1 MTAADARPCN
11 HVRVL
16 WLLLLLVAAC
26 QPLPDVVTARDLL
39 REGARYDGKRIVL
52 TGLAQ
57 NPRLGSSAELGTYT
71 SFVLTDGTARV
82 PVIAPGTQDVSQGDV
97 VEVRGVFR
105 ERMAL
110 SDEEMR
116 NVVEANFL
124 WPRQRAPGIPGAPVG
139 PPG

>member
-1 MTAADARPCN
+1 
-11 HVRVL
+11 L
-16 WLLLLLVAAC
+16 WLVLLLVAAC
-26 QPLPDVVTARDLL
+26 QPLPDVVTAHDLL
-39 REGARYDGKRIVL
+39 REGTRYDGKRIVL
-52 TGLAQ
+52 TGLTQ
-57 NPRLGSSAELGTYT
+57 NPRLGSSAELGTST

-105 ERMAL
+105 ERMAV
-110 SDEEMR
+110 
-116 NVVEANFL
+116 VVEANFL

>member
-1 MTAADARPCN
+1 M
-11 HVRVL
+11 L
-16 WLLLLLVAAC
+16 WLLLLLPVAC
-26 QPLPDVVTARDLL
+26 QPRPDVVTGRDLL
-39 REGARYDGKRIVL
+39 REASRYDGQRIVL

-57 NPRLGSSAELGTYT
+57 NPRLGSSSDLGTYT
-71 SFVLTDGTARV
+71 SFVLSDGTARV

-105 ERMAL
+105 ERMRVG
-110 SDEEMR
+110 DEELR
-116 NVVEANFL
+116 NVVEASFL